1 MVNYLWFLLIVSGIV
16 FSLATGNISDINK
29 EILNSG
35 NKTMQ
40 ILTITIP
47 LLIMWTG
54 LLKIAQKAGLLK
66 ILSNKMKLLLK
77 PLFPKLRSDKALEYI
92 ASNVIANMFG
102 LGSAATPFGLKAM
115 EEMQKENPKPNEA
128 TSSMI
133 TFLVLNT
140 SGVTIIPTTV
150 ISLRLLHG
158 SIKPSIIII
167 TSLIATSLASIV
179 GLSIDYLIR
188 KNNNDH

>member
-1 MVNYLWFLLIVSGIV
+1 MAKKLSKSIR
-16 FSLATGNISDINK
+16 K
-29 EILNSG
+29 
-35 NKTMQ
+35 
-40 ILTITIP
+40 
-47 LLIMWTG
+47 
-54 LLKIAQKAGLLK
+54 LKY
-66 ILSNKMKLLLK
+66 
-77 PLFPKLRSDKALEYI
+77 R
-92 ASNVIANMFG
+92 V
-102 LGSAATPFGLKAM
+102 
-115 EEMQKENPKPNEA
+115 
-128 TSSMI
+128 